1 MFMIFDNQTG
11 TISSKFSLSIS
22 ISTQDSASPFLL
34 CSSTRAE
41 LLTSFHFLLDL
52 ERDTITKKVYINLF
66 DGGFVIFAFI
76 LSSLMEV
83 LSIFVFLQPSN
94 EFSGCKIEYRPP
106 ILVCKPPKRA
116 VKLLTDL
123 TPSGFGQ

>member
-34 CSSTRAE
+34 CTTSASAE
-41 LLTSFHFLLDL
+41 LSNSFHFLLDL

-66 DGGFVIFAFI
+66 ERGFVNFVFILTSLMEILLIFAFI
-76 LSSLMEV
+76 LTAWPV
-83 LSIFVFLQPSN
+83 
-94 EFSGCKIEYRPP
+94 
-106 ILVCKPPKRA
+106 
-116 VKLLTDL
+116 
-123 TPSGFGQ
+123 